1 MAKLTKRADGRY
13 QRKVTLQDGTK
24 KIVYGKSIAAL
35 KAAEDALRDAD
46 RQGLTVNDH
55 TMVGEWAK
63 IWLETYKCG
72 LKGSTA
78 RMYRTSYNTHV
89 MDAIGDIDVRDV
101 KPVHIQKIMHS
112 CADKS
117 ESLQRKVLLTCSQ
130 LFESARLNH
139 MIISNPCDGIKITK
153 HNTPPKKKNLTDEEQ
168 QLLLSSLTGRALTF
182 CALGL
187 YAGLRR
193 EEILGLQWGDISDNK
208 LTVNRAITFPDNNQ
222 ADPDQ
227 SLKSKSAH
235 RMIPVP
241 PQLSQIL
248 SVSTRNSLYVVPAA
262 DGSMI
267 SFISFRHLW
276 SKVTLLVPGIHAH
289 MLRHSYATSLYRAGV
304 DLKTAQYLLGH
315 SDIRMTAEVYTH
327 IAEQDV
333 AKSADKIT
341 AYFSS
346 QKSKGSQKVVKTE
359 NE

>member
-1 MAKLTKRADGRY
+1 MEP
-13 QRKVTLQDGTK
+13 K
-24 KIVYGKSIAAL
+24 KSCKAAGKSIAAL

-55 TMVGEWAK
+55 TLVGEWAK
-63 IWLETYKCG
+63 TWLETYKTR
-72 LKGSTA
+72 LKGSTM
-78 RMYRTSYNTHV
+78 RMYHTAYNTHV
-89 MDAIGDIDVRDV
+89 MGAIGSIELRNV
-101 KPVHIQKIMHS
+101 KPVHIQKLIRS

-117 ESLQRKVLLTCSQ
+117 ESLQHKALLTCSQ

-153 HNTPPKKKNLTDEEQ
+153 HNVPAKKRYLTDDEQ
-168 QLLLSSLTGRALTF
+168 ELLLSHLDGRALTF
-182 CALGL
+182 CALGI

-193 EEILGLQWGDISDNK
+193 EKILGLQWGDIADDK
-208 LTVNRAITFPDNNQ
+208 LTVNRSITFPDNNQ

-227 SLKSKSAH
+227 SLKSRASH
-235 RMIPVP
+235 RTIPVP
-241 PQLSQIL
+241 PQLASIL
-248 SVSTRNSLYVVPAA
+248 NTAKRNSLYIVPAA
-262 DGSMI
+262 NGGMI

-276 SKVTLLVPGIHAH
+276 SKVTLVVPGIHAH

-327 IAEQDV
+327 IGEQDV

-346 QKSKGSQKVVKTE
+346 QKSKSSQKVVKTK